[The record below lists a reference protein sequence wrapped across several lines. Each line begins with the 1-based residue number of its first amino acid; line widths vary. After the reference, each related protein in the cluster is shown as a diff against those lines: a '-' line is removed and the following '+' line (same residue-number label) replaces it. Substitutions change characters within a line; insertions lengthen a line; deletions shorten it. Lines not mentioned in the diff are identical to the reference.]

1 VFGVLV
7 SAQALIVCLFGGVGI
22 LWGPVIGAAI
32 LVPLAEILHGELGD
46 VVPGIQGVVYGLAI
60 IIIILLAPEG
70 IFWRV
75 RDRFF
80 PRTPSI
86 PDAPVAVEA
95 TVEPAKSRK
104 PLLVLE
110 GVSRSFGGLR
120 AVDNVS
126 LTVEEG
132 SVHGIIGP
140 NGAGKTT
147 LFNLINGFLKPD
159 TGTVRF
165 DGQDL
170 IGLKP
175 NRICR
180 IGMGRTFQIVRAFP
194 RMTVLENVTVG
205 AYVATADDAEAQQ
218 LALAAIDR
226 VGLSR
231 REAGQVAAGLTM
243 RQLRLL
249 ELARALASRP
259 KLLLLDE
266 TLAGLGHAEL
276 EDVIEAIR
284 RIARGGTTVLI
295 IEHTMHAMVRLAE
308 RFSVLD
314 HGALIADGPPAEVTR
329 NAAVIEAYLGKKWV
343 QRVADRVA

>member
-1 VFGVLV
+1 
-7 SAQALIVCLFGGVGI
+7 
-22 LWGPVIGAAI
+22 
-32 LVPLAEILHGELGD
+32 
-46 VVPGIQGVVYGLAI
+46 
-60 IIIILLAPEG
+60 
-70 IFWRV
+70 
-75 RDRFF
+75 FF
-80 PRTPSI
+80 PRAPSI
-86 PDAPVAVEA
+86 PDGAAAVEA
-95 TVEPAKSRK
+95 TVEAAKSRK

-205 AYVATADDAEAQQ
+205 AYVATTDDAEAQK

-226 VGLSR
+226 VG
-231 REAGQVAAGLTM
+231 
-243 RQLRLL
+243 
-249 ELARALASRP
+249 
-259 KLLLLDE
+259 
-266 TLAGLGHAEL
+266 
-276 EDVIEAIR
+276 
-284 RIARGGTTVLI
+284 
-295 IEHTMHAMVRLAE
+295 
-308 RFSVLD
+308 
-314 HGALIADGPPAEVTR
+314 
-329 NAAVIEAYLGKKWV
+329 
-343 QRVADRVA
+343 